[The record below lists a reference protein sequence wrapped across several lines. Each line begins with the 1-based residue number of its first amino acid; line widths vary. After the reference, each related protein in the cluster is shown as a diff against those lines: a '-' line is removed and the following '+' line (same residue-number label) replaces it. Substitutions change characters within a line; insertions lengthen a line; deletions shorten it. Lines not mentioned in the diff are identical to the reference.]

1 MLLVEHLFCYANSVC
16 IHDVECRSSRRYSFP
31 MTSKNQRLDGILE
44 MVGSHHFMSIGDL
57 AKSFAVSEMTIRRDV
72 RDLVDAGKVRAVY
85 GGVASLENS
94 GATANYNAQTER
106 TQHADE
112 KRRIALAASTLL
124 SPGDVAI
131 LDSGTTVQQLAEC
144 LPAEGAF
151 TFICYSLNTMNVLA
165 RREDTTVISLGGVL
179 SPKSYTFSGPDA
191 VQALHKYR
199 ANKVFIGATG
209 YELKHGLTCSYV
221 EDCSWKQ
228 AAMQSS
234 VERIL
239 LVDSSKFGKVSTCSF
254 AGVENFDTVVT
265 DDGIPE
271 PYRRDLEEKGLK
283 LLIA

>member
-1 MLLVEHLFCYANSVC
+1 MA
-16 IHDVECRSSRRYSFP
+16 
-31 MTSKNQRLDGILE
+31 SKNQRLDRILE
-44 MVGSHHFMSIGDL
+44 IVGSRHFMSISDL
-57 AKSFAVSEMTIRRDV
+57 AKDFAVSEMTIRRDV
-72 RDLVDAGKVRAVY
+72 RDLADLGKVRTVY
-85 GGVASLENS
+85 GGVASLENGS
-94 GATANYNAQTER
+94 AAGSYNAQAELS
-106 TQHADE
+106 QHSEE
-112 KRRIALAASTLL
+112 KKRIALAASKLL
-124 SPGDVAI
+124 NSGDVVI

-144 LPAEGAF
+144 LPEEGTF
-151 TFICYSLNTMNVLA
+151 TFICYSLNTINVLA

-179 SPKSYTFSGPDA
+179 STKTYTFSGPDA

-209 YELKHGLTCSYV
+209 YELRHGLTCSNI

-239 LVDSSKFGKVSTCSF
+239 LVDSSKFGKVSACSF
-254 AGVENFDTVVT
+254 AGVENFDIVIT

-271 PYRRDLEEKGLK
+271 AYRHDLEAKGPK